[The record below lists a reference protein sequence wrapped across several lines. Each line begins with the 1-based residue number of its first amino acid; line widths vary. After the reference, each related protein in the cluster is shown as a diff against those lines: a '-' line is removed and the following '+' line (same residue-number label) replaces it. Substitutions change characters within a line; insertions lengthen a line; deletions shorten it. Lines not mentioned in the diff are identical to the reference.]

1 MRDNSPL
8 ISTPRESPSSMPV
21 GSPPVEDA
29 PTVPK
34 GTKRWLTTPQLA
46 PLARPILS
54 FEEATAKAAK
64 MDISAS
70 MRGDAEC
77 YKAEDM
83 SELSI

>member
-1 MRDNSPL
+1 
-8 ISTPRESPSSMPV
+8 MPV